1 MSVSFLIAAI
11 LTKPNL
17 NDLLYGFFIPRWRP
31 ETWSTIVAVLGTTI
45 VPYNLFLHA
54 WLVKK
59 ERSKNINF
67 DSLKKDTIIA
77 VSFGGIISTSIV
89 IAAAGANINEL
100 VSIDDLGTS
109 LHNLYGKKSELFISL
124 GLFSAGLSSALTAPL
139 AAAFIFQES
148 LNEYSSKRKLQI
160 IVPILIIVSGLIFTF
175 LDSNPFNLIR
185 LAQILNGLMLPGI
198 TLFILYLYFS
208 VQKNSFDFKIRI
220 FGLLLL
226 FLFFTFLAFKILFL

>member
-67 DSLKKDTIIA
+67 DSFKKDTIIA

-109 LHNLYGKKSELFISL
+109 LHNSL
-124 GLFSAGLSSALTAPL
+124 W
-139 AAAFIFQES
+139 
-148 LNEYSSKRKLQI
+148 SK
-160 IVPILIIVSGLIFTF
+160 V
-175 LDSNPFNLIR
+175 
-185 LAQILNGLMLPGI
+185 
-198 TLFILYLYFS
+198 
-208 VQKNSFDFKIRI
+208 
-220 FGLLLL
+220 
-226 FLFFTFLAFKILFL
+226 